1 MRGHGEGSI
10 TQRKDGRWQCQIS
23 LGGGE
28 RKTLYGKTRKEVRDK
43 LQIALNEQKQGVLS
57 VGPDQT
63 LAMYLPNWLEMV
75 HRPIVEPRTYEQYL
89 SIINLHLIP
98 SLGNIKLRKLT
109 IQELRAFYA
118 EKMKEGKAPR
128 TVSQYH
134 SVVRKALD
142 DAVNDGLLSRNVA
155 SLVRPPAAR
164 RYEPQVLTIEQAKKL
179 LEVARGHRL
188 EALIIVA
195 VTTGAREGELLGL
208 HWNDVDFEQK
218 LMYVRR
224 SIGRVKGRG
233 LIENEPKTKT
243 SRRKVMLSDVAI
255 NALKEHKVLQDC
267 KRLELGEKWIDKN
280 IVFSGFIGGYLL
292 HQTMLPLFRRLLKD
306 AGLPI
311 MRFHD
316 LRHSAATI
324 LLSKRVHPKIV
335 QEMLGHSTIT
345 MTMDTY
351 SHLFPSMQQD
361 ASSGMD
367 DVFGKS

>member
-1 MRGHGEGSI
+1 MRSHGEGTI
-10 TQRKDGRWQCQIS
+10 TQRKDGRWQPQIS
-23 LGGGE
+23 IGGGK
-28 RKTLYGKTRKEVRDK
+28 RKTYYGKTKKEVQEK
-43 LQIALNEQKQGVLS
+43 LRVAVNEQKQGMLS
-57 VGPDQT
+57 TGPDQT
-63 LAMYLPNWLEMV
+63 LASYLTDWLEMV

-89 SIINLHLIP
+89 SIVNRHLIP
-98 SLGNIKLRKLT
+98 GLGKIKLRKLT
-109 IQELRAFYA
+109 VQELRAFYA
-118 EKMKEGKAPR
+118 EKIKEGKAPR

-134 SVVRKALD
+134 TVIRKALG
-142 DAVNDGLLSRNVA
+142 DAVNDGVLSRNVA
-155 SLVRPPAAR
+155 SLVRPPAVR

-218 LMYVRR
+218 VMYVRR

-233 LIENEPKTKT
+233 LVENEPKTKT

-255 NALKEHKVLQDC
+255 TALKEHKVLQDS
-267 KRLELGEKWIDKN
+267 RRVEVGEKWIDKGV
-280 IVFSGFIGGYLL
+280 VFPGYVGGYLL
-292 HQTMLPLFRRLLKD
+292 HQTMMPLFRRLLAD
-306 AGLPI
+306 ARLPI

-324 LLSKRVHPKIV
+324 LLSKGVHPKIV
-335 QEMLGHSTIT
+335 QEMLGHSSIT

-367 DVFGKS
+367 DVFGNS

>member
-1 MRGHGEGSI
+1 MRGHGEGTI
-10 TQRKDGRWQCQIS
+10 TQRKDGRWQAQIS
-23 LGGGE
+23 LGDGK
-28 RKTLYGKTRKEVRDK
+28 RKTFYGKTKKEVQEK
-43 LQIALNEQKQGVLS
+43 LRVAINEQKQGVLP

-63 LAMYLPNWLEMV
+63 LAYYFPNWLELV
-75 HRPIVEPRTYEQYL
+75 HRPVVQPRTYEQYL
-89 SIINLHLIP
+89 SIVNLHLVP
-98 SLGNIKLRKLT
+98 GLGKVKLQKLT
-109 IQELRAFYA
+109 VQQLRAFYA
-118 EKMKEGKAPR
+118 DKIKEGKAPR

-134 SVVRKALD
+134 TVIHKALD

-155 SLVRPPAAR
+155 SLVRPPVAR
-164 RYEPQVLTIEQAKKL
+164 RYNPQVLMVEQAKKL
-179 LEVARGHRL
+179 LESARGHRL

-208 HWNDVDFEQK
+208 HWDDIDWEQK
-218 LMYVRR
+218 VMYVRR

-233 LIENEPKTKT
+233 LVENDPKTRT

-255 NALKEHKVLQDC
+255 TALKEHKVLQDS
-267 KRLELGEKWIDKN
+267 RRVEVGEKWIDKG
-280 IVFSGFIGGYLL
+280 IVFPGYVGGYLL
-292 HQTMLPLFRRLLKD
+292 HQTMMPLFRRLLSE
-306 AGLPI
+306 AGLPL

-324 LLSKRVHPKIV
+324 LLSKGVHPKIV
-335 QEMLGHSTIT
+335 QEMLGHSSIT

-367 DVFGKS
+367 DVFGNS